1 MTRTGLSRLAALT
14 ALLTLAV
21 ILLGAYV
28 RLSDAGLGCP
38 DWPGCYGRLL
48 APSHPQAVAEAN
60 AAFPVRPVE
69 PAKAW
74 KEMVHRYLAS
84 TLGLV
89 ILIMAAL
96 AWRGRGLG
104 RERGAGLPVALPLAL
119 VVLVVF
125 QGLLGMWTVTLLVN
139 PTIVTAHLAGGMATL
154 GLASWLALGTRDGI
168 PPASSAL
175 RPLRPWAVGG
185 LVLLCVQILLG
196 GWTST
201 HYAAM
206 GCIEFPTCYGGRWWP
221 ETDFAEGFALW
232 RPIGPDYELGRLD
245 SAARTAIHLAH
256 RIGAL
261 AVLLYLGALAWRV
274 ARLGA
279 GSGER
284 RLGWLLLAVLGAQ
297 VGLGITNVVAHLPLA
312 VAVAHTGGAAVLLV
326 TLLSLVHRLYPG
338 SGSPTPAAGRGRQDT
353 GPEGTPHM
361 ETSK

>member
-1 MTRTGLSRLAALT
+1 MTRTGLSRLAVIT
-14 ALLTLAV
+14 AVLALAV

-60 AAFPVRPVE
+60 ASYPDRPVE

-96 AWRGRGLG
+96 AWRGRG
-104 RERGAGLPVALPLAL
+104 AGLPVALPLVL

-139 PTIVTAHLAGGMATL
+139 PSIVTAHLAGGMATL
-154 GLASWLALGTRDGI
+154 ALAWWLALGTSEGI
-168 PPASSAL
+168 PSASNAL
-175 RPLRPWAVGG
+175 RPLGPWAAGG
-185 LVLLCVQILLG
+185 LVLLCAQILLG

-261 AVLLYLGALAWRV
+261 VVFLYLGALGWAV
-274 ARLGA
+274 ARRGA
-279 GSGER
+279 GTGER
-284 RLGWLLLAVLGAQ
+284 RLGWLLLAVLGVQ
-297 VGLGITNVVAHLPLA
+297 VGLGITNVVAHLPLW
-312 VAVAHTGGAAVLLV
+312 VAVAHTGGAAILLV
-326 TLLSLVHRLYPG
+326 TLLSLVHRIYQVPRRSARA
-338 SGSPTPAAGRGRQDT
+338 SGPGRG
-353 GPEGTPHM
+353 PHM
-361 ETSK
+361 ESST